1 MPHSESSTTAP
12 SPTQGHTLGLFEG
25 ETDVGTVKLPGS
37 TAYDAE
43 LQTYTIAGGGANI
56 WADHDDFHFV
66 WKRMSGN
73 FIVSTRADFIG
84 MGVEPHRKL
93 GWMARANLD
102 TACANVNAGVHG
114 DGLTSLQF
122 RRSTG
127 ALTEEV
133 RSSLV
138 GADVIQLERRG
149 NTYIMSVARS
159 GELFIVDQVTDI
171 ALGDEI
177 YVGLCVSAHN
187 NDVIEQAT
195 FRNVR
200 VVVPAGVDPPLH
212 PDYLGCHLEL
222 LEIETGNRR
231 IIYSSPEAFEAPNWT
246 LDGAALIYN
255 SRGRLYRFDLERR
268 TPEVI
273 DTGFATRN
281 NNDHVLSFDG
291 SMIAIS
297 HHSEEDKGAAIVY
310 ILPIQGGEPK
320 RITAQGPSY
329 LHGWSPDGKFLVF
342 TGQRKG
348 EFHVYR
354 ISVDGGEET
363 QLTSGAGM
371 DDGPEYT
378 PDGLHIYFNSTRS
391 GTMQVWRMQA
401 DGSHQEQL
409 TEDDFNNWFPHVSPD
424 GRSIVYISFPK
435 EVEPSRHPYYKHVYL
450 RQMPAGGGPSKVLAS
465 LYGGQGTINVPS
477 WAPDSRRLA
486 FVSNT
491 DMR

>member
-1 MPHSESSTTAP
+1 
-12 SPTQGHTLGLFEG
+12 
-25 ETDVGTVKLPGS
+25 
-37 TAYDAE
+37 
-43 LQTYTIAGGGANI
+43 
-56 WADHDDFHFV
+56 
-66 WKRMSGN
+66 
-73 FIVSTRADFIG
+73 
-84 MGVEPHRKL
+84 
-93 GWMARANLD
+93 MARTNRD
-102 TACANVNAGVHG
+102 MSSANVNAGVHG

-171 ALGDEI
+171 TLGDDV
-177 YVGLCVSAHN
+177 YVGLCVCSHN

-200 VVVPAGVDPPLH
+200 VVVPAGVDPPSH

-231 IIYSSPEAFEAPNWT
+231 IIYSSHEPFEAPNWT
-246 LDGAALIYN
+246 PDGAALIYN

-268 TPEVI
+268 TPELI

-291 SMIAIS
+291 RMIAIS
-297 HHSEEDKGAAIVY
+297 HHSEEDRGAAIVY
-310 ILPIQGGEPK
+310 TLPTEGGAPR
-320 RITAQGPSY
+320 RITSQGPSY
-329 LHGWSPDGKFLVF
+329 LHGWSPDGKFLVY
-342 TGQRKG
+342 TGQRSG
-348 EFHVYR
+348 EFHIYR
-354 ISVDGGEET
+354 ISVDGGAET
-363 QLTSGAGM
+363 QLTHGVGM

-378 PDGLHIYFNSTRS
+378 PDGQYIYFNSTRS
-391 GTMQVWRMQA
+391 GLMQIWRMQP

-409 TEDDFNNWFPHVSPD
+409 TDDDFNNWFPHVSPD
-424 GRSIVYISFPK
+424 GQSIVYISFPK
-435 EVEPSRHPYYKHVYL
+435 EVEPSKHPYYKHVYL
-450 RQMPAGGGPSKVLAS
+450 RLMPAGGGPSKAVAS

>member
-1 MPHSESSTTAP
+1 
-12 SPTQGHTLGLFEG
+12 
-25 ETDVGTVKLPGS
+25 
-37 TAYDAE
+37 
-43 LQTYTIAGGGANI
+43 
-56 WADHDDFHFV
+56 
-66 WKRMSGN
+66 
-73 FIVSTRADFIG
+73 
-84 MGVEPHRKL
+84 
-93 GWMARANLD
+93 
-102 TACANVNAGVHG
+102 
-114 DGLTSLQF
+114 
-122 RRSTG
+122 
-127 ALTEEV
+127 V

-171 ALGDEI
+171 TLGDDV
-177 YVGLCVSAHN
+177 YVGLCVCSHN

-200 VVVPAGVDPPLH
+200 IVVPAGVDPPSH

-222 LEIETGNRR
+222 LEIETGNRQ
-231 IIYSSPEAFEAPNWT
+231 IIYSSHEPFEAPNWT
-246 LDGAALIYN
+246 PDGAALIYN
-255 SRGRLYRFDLERR
+255 ATGRLYRFDLARR

-310 ILPIQGGEPK
+310 TVPIEGGEPK

-329 LHGWSPDGKFLVF
+329 LHGWSPDAQFLVY
-342 TGQRKG
+342 TGQRNG
-348 EFHVYR
+348 DFHIYR

-363 QLTSGAGM
+363 QLTSGVGM

-378 PDGLHIYFNSTRS
+378 PDGRYIYFNSTRS

-409 TEDDFNNWFPHVSPD
+409 TDDDFNNWFPHVSPD
-424 GRSIVYISFPK
+424 GQSIVYISFPK
-435 EVEPSRHPYYKHVYL
+435 EVGPSKHPYYKQVYL
-450 RQMPAGGGPSKVLAS
+450 RQIPAGGGPSKVVAS